1 MNKTP
6 LTDRE
11 IRQIKKVLDKASKS
25 GNWPAPVVSVSVK
38 FAKKIERQR
47 NTLIEVLQKII
58 DSGFD
63 SDTEADDYFTVEK
76 KYIADAQSY
85 IEKIKNTRSKL

>member
-11 IRQIKKVLDKASKS
+11 IHRIKKVLDKASKS
-25 GNWPAPVVSVSVK
+25 GNWPVPIVSVGVK

-58 DSGFD
+58 DNGFD
-63 SDTEADDYFTVEK
+63 SDAEDYFEVEK

-85 IEKIKNTRSKL
+85 IEKIKKHTR